1 MGTSSLVRPE
11 QNTLN
16 LSNLARLCEVVRDL
30 HADGHRVVIVSSGA
44 VGVGAQRLGLSARP
58 KELAQKQALAA
69 VGQVHLMRFYDD
81 FFSAL
86 GLVRAY
92 HSHSA
97 LGCWLCSL

>member
-30 HADGHRVVIVSSGA
+30 HADGHKVVIVSSGA

-58 KELAQKQALAA
+58 KELSQKQALAA

-86 GLVRAY
+86 GLVRATCQM
-92 HSHSA
+92 S
-97 LGCWLCSL
+97 GWL